1 MQPRGP
7 PECTNG
13 GAASRKVVSSTVRAP
28 TKSLTTGAQ
37 EAASAAAASLPPF
50 DQQLPS
56 LPDAGIIM
64 PVSAMSRVAIA
75 IAAHGLPGLTG
86 ILSVPIEGTHS
97 LSLTVVRAY
106 SAAGGGWAVQQGRG
120 HVLATWLAMAGPC
133 CGGRALALR
142 LDRGSGGA
150 SKPHPVTQEVVLDAC
165 TGHPTGIHES
175 TGPSCRLWALLG
187 GFGGPGEQ

>member
-1 MQPRGP
+1 MRRHPQLLHL
-7 PECTNG
+7 CCI
-13 GAASRKVVSSTVRAP
+13 
-28 TKSLTTGAQ
+28 
-37 EAASAAAASLPPF
+37 SATF

-120 HVLATWLAMAGPC
+120 HVLATWLAMAGTC
-133 CGGRALALR
+133 AVEAELSLC
-142 LDRGSGGA
+142 A
-150 SKPHPVTQEVVLDAC
+150 STVAPGVP
-165 TGHPTGIHES
+165 
-175 TGPSCRLWALLG
+175 PSRT
-187 GFGGPGEQ
+187 P

>member
-1 MQPRGP
+1 
-7 PECTNG
+7 
-13 GAASRKVVSSTVRAP
+13 
-28 TKSLTTGAQ
+28 
-37 EAASAAAASLPPF
+37 
-50 DQQLPS
+50 
-56 LPDAGIIM
+56 
-64 PVSAMSRVAIA
+64 MSRVAIA

-106 SAAGGGWAVQQGRG
+106 SAADGGWAVQQGRG

-150 SKPHPVTQEVVLDAC
+150 SKPHPVTQEEIGRAHV
-165 TGHPTGIHES
+165 
-175 TGPSCRLWALLG
+175 
-187 GFGGPGEQ
+187 

>member
-1 MQPRGP
+1 
-7 PECTNG
+7 
-13 GAASRKVVSSTVRAP
+13 
-28 TKSLTTGAQ
+28 
-37 EAASAAAASLPPF
+37 
-50 DQQLPS
+50 
-56 LPDAGIIM
+56 M

-150 SKPHPVTQEVVLDAC
+150 SKLHPVTQEVVLDAC

>member
-1 MQPRGP
+1 
-7 PECTNG
+7 
-13 GAASRKVVSSTVRAP
+13 
-28 TKSLTTGAQ
+28 
-37 EAASAAAASLPPF
+37 
-50 DQQLPS
+50 
-56 LPDAGIIM
+56 
-64 PVSAMSRVAIA
+64 MSRVAIA

-175 TGPSCRLWALLG
+175 IGPSCRLWALLG
-187 GFGGPGEQ
+187 GFGGPGEPRCGRLLRPKTLAALSGAKRVGAAAVRRVVYG

>member
-1 MQPRGP
+1 
-7 PECTNG
+7 
-13 GAASRKVVSSTVRAP
+13 
-28 TKSLTTGAQ
+28 
-37 EAASAAAASLPPF
+37 
-50 DQQLPS
+50 
-56 LPDAGIIM
+56 
-64 PVSAMSRVAIA
+64 MSRVAIA

-165 TGHPTGIHES
+165 TGHPTQVYTRPLVLAAGC
-175 TGPSCRLWALLG
+175 GRFWAVVAALGKNENSKGSSVFLLSIVT
-187 GFGGPGEQ
+187 

>member
-1 MQPRGP
+1 
-7 PECTNG
+7 
-13 GAASRKVVSSTVRAP
+13 
-28 TKSLTTGAQ
+28 
-37 EAASAAAASLPPF
+37 
-50 DQQLPS
+50 
-56 LPDAGIIM
+56 M

-150 SKPHPVTQEVVLDAC
+150 SKPHPARDPGSGVRCVYRSPVILRVYTSLLVPVAGCGRFWAGLVALENNENSKGSFFELSGDPLRFGNSL
-165 TGHPTGIHES
+165 GHFGRPMGS
-175 TGPSCRLWALLG
+175 
-187 GFGGPGEQ
+187 FGGLRRPSVREPRTVIMNGGCWE

>member
-1 MQPRGP
+1 MGHTVPLGLEGRSKFKELLAAGAPRHPIGRVLGR
-7 PECTNG
+7 G
-13 GAASRKVVSSTVRAP
+13 GR
-28 TKSLTTGAQ
+28 
-37 EAASAAAASLPPF
+37 EA
-50 DQQLPS
+50 
-56 LPDAGIIM
+56 
-64 PVSAMSRVAIA
+64 
-75 IAAHGLPGLTG
+75 G

-106 SAAGGGWAVQQGRG
+106 SAAGGGWAVQQGCG

>member
-1 MQPRGP
+1 
-7 PECTNG
+7 
-13 GAASRKVVSSTVRAP
+13 
-28 TKSLTTGAQ
+28 
-37 EAASAAAASLPPF
+37 
-50 DQQLPS
+50 
-56 LPDAGIIM
+56 
-64 PVSAMSRVAIA
+64 MSRVAIA
-75 IAAHGLPGLTG
+75 IAAHGLPCLIG

-106 SAAGGGWAVQQGRG
+106 SAAGAGWAVQQGRG

-165 TGHPTGIHES
+165 TGHPTGILVPVAGCGRFWAGLVALENNENS
-175 TGPSCRLWALLG
+175 KGSFFDPLGPT
-187 GFGGPGEQ
+187 